1 VKNYEKY
8 RRGRPVGAY
17 TRMGLF
23 HPGAGPAFF
32 RVLYPMA
39 ALGSLLLA
47 AGIWVKTLSAFLYAT
62 AVS

>member
-1 VKNYEKY
+1 VENYEKD

-17 TRMGLF
+17 TRMGFF
-23 HPGAGPAFF
+23 HPGAAYF

-39 ALGSLLLA
+39 AQGSLLLA

-62 AVS
+62 AVP